1 MRDQVPPVAL
11 WARVAL
17 VVLAAVVLFFLND
30 VSVSSGFRSTQ
41 GFPMTFLVTRT
52 RVERPDLTLSSKT
65 EVIWGSLVADIA
77 VWIGV
82 AGLLWY
88 VTRPPR

>member
-1 MRDQVPPVAL
+1 
-11 WARVAL
+11 
-17 VVLAAVVLFFLND
+17 
-30 VSVSSGFRSTQ
+30 
-41 GFPMTFLVTRT
+41 MTFLVTRT
-52 RVERPDLTLSSKT
+52 RVERPDLTVSGKT

-88 VTRPPR
+88 VARPPR